1 MKGLTS
7 EPNGSLTFYFIKL
20 PDFIQDSDYFKI
32 DVFSDKKRAM
42 KIIESYV
49 GPSEIQSKSYMFR
62 GNLKRQTSSIA
73 DHCPF
78 LGAPSR

>member
-42 KIIESYV
+42 KIIESY
-49 GPSEIQSKSYMFR
+49 
-62 GNLKRQTSSIA
+62 
-73 DHCPF
+73 D
-78 LGAPSR
+78 